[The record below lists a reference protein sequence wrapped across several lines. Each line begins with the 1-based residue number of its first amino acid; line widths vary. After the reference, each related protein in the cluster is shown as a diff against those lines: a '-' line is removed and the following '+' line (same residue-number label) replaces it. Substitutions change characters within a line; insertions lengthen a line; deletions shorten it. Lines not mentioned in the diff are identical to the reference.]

1 MAPDVW
7 EKKLRKMNG
16 GGAKYGT
23 NFSKTSSPGFGIPQ
37 QHSI

>member
-16 GGAKYGT
+16 GAKYGT
-23 NFSKTSSPGFGIPQ
+23 NFSETSSPGFVIPQ